1 MVEKKHFRQLSPYLY
16 EIPQSFRS
24 DMRVPARIYADQA
37 LLSQIMHDQSLEQ
50 LVNTATLPGI
60 VKYALAMPDIHQGY
74 GFSIGGVVATDPAQG
89 GVVSPGGVGYDINC
103 LTGDSQVLARAGATP
118 VPSPRWRGDWQRGC
132 AALPGFRRS
141 VAGDATGVAA
151 YLRQTPQQP
160 LLRLVTDGGDEII
173 ATADHPFW
181 TPGRHGRVGALRPG
195 DAGGALSLPGC
206 ALPGGLTAGC
216 WWTKPAFDTC

>member
-16 EIPQSFRS
+16 EIPQSYRS

-89 GVVSPGGVGYDINC
+89 GVISPGGVGYDINC
-103 LTGDSQVLARAGATP
+103 GVRLLASRVGGGRGSSASCLT
-118 VPSPRWRGDWQRGC
+118 WR
-132 AALPGFRRS
+132 RRS
-141 VAGDATGVAA
+141 ITTCPAASAAAGFSTC
-151 YLRQTPQQP
+151 RS
-160 LLRLVTDGGDEII
+160 RN
-173 ATADHPFW
+173 W
-181 TPGRHGRVGALRPG
+181 TR
-195 DAGGALSLPGC
+195 C
-206 ALPGGLTAGC
+206 
-216 WWTKPAFDTC
+216 